1 MKTISVRVSEELEA
15 DLEKL
20 TEKEGLDRR
29 TAVRKLL
36 AVGLE
41 NRRRERLL
49 ERLVNGEIT
58 LTTAAERT
66 ELSVWEFTA
75 FVEGNDQTWISS
87 SHTEADIEAL

>member
-1 MKTISVRVSEELEA
+1 METISFRVSEELEA
-15 DLEKL
+15 DLKKL
-20 TEKEGLDRR
+20 TEKEGPDRR

-75 FVEGNDQTWISS
+75 FVEGNDRTWISS